1 MNDINTLRVT
11 NAERL
16 FLQHINKCFC
26 KRSYRTD
33 RQAREGSS
41 AFTMESTNHKSPKVF
56 TYPLNNRNKRNIR
69 YSRSREYEERSH
81 VCIQKMKNALAQSF
95 DIFVQIV
102 ANGPS
107 EELNH
112 RMAVFDDQ
120 VRAILILSSQ
130 YLTSDTE
137 IPDHQTEFFL
147 FFFLLTFPLF
157 LDCRYVQQIHQV

>member
-120 VRAILILSSQ
+120 IVDMFNRFIKCEIERLRYKCFTNFAAPDLSKEQ
-130 YLTSDTE
+130 IID
-137 IPDHQTEFFL
+137 
-147 FFFLLTFPLF
+147 PLGRE
-157 LDCRYVQQIHQV
+157 LRDVS